1 MATKTIALTSTQVAV
16 TGLDGAHAHI
26 RNDGTEVIYAA
37 KTADIT
43 AGADGVASIPAGQS
57 DTIRGISGT
66 VYLLGTGSVL
76 IQSDDYVVSPFKTSA
91 QGSGSGAD
99 EVARAAINTHSGN
112 AEIHVTAEEK
122 ESWNGKADLDD
133 IPASLP
139 ANGGNADTVGGKN
152 TAQLMTLGMAYTD
165 RAKISEGDLND
176 YTDAGCYAVATAAQA
191 GAILN
196 SPWTTTGYYLDVYN
210 RSSGY
215 TVQTVM
221 DWTGVVKIRCCSGG
235 TWGDWKNISDGGNAN
250 KLGGYLPSDYVLKSD
265 YDALAARVAALE
277 ESSI

>member
-1 MATKTIALTSTQVAV
+1 MVKTIPLTGTETAV

-26 RNDGTEVIYAA
+26 RNDGAEIIYAA
-37 KTADIT
+37 KSAGLS
-43 AGADGVASIPAGQS
+43 AGADGVIAIPAGNAAALY
-57 DTIRGISGT
+57 GISGAVYISGAGAAT
-66 VYLLGTGSVL
+66 VVTS
-76 IQSDDYVVSPFKTSA
+76 DYVESPFKTSA
-91 QGSGSGAD
+91 QAGGSGAD

-210 RSSGY
+210 RSPGY

-277 ESSI
+277 GGTT

>member
-1 MATKTIALTSTQVAV
+1 MATKTINLTGAEVAV

-37 KTADIT
+37 KTAGIT

-57 DTIRGISGT
+57 DTIRGISGA
-66 VYLLGTGSVL
+66 VYLLGTGSAL

-152 TAQLMTLGMAYTD
+152 TAELMALGMNVSD
-165 RAKISEGDLND
+165 RTRISEGDLND
-176 YTDAGCYAVATAAQA
+176 YSSPGQYTVVTSTQAA
-191 GAILN
+191 AISN
-196 SPWTTTGYYLDVYN
+196 SPFTNSGYYLDVYY
-210 RSSGY
+210 RATGY
-215 TVQTVM
+215 YIQIAMT
-221 DWTGVVKIRCCSGG
+221 WYGLIKIRSCMNS
-235 TWGDWKNISDGGNAN
+235 TWGEWKNISDGGNATSVGAYTEE
-250 KLGGYLPSDYVLKSD
+250 KLA
-265 YDALAARVAALE
+265 ALEARVAALE
-277 ESSI
+277 NGGN